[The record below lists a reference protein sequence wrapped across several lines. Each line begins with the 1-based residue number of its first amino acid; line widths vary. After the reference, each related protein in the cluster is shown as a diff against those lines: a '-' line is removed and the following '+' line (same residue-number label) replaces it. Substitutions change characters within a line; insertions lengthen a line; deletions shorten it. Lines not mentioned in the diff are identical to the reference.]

1 VFILNLIKYQ
11 LAKFNCPSTQRK
23 IFMKINTANAT
34 PTPSATAKKAVLGT
48 YEKNAKEFGPVAA
61 SIIGV
66 GSSAIQASNTLGKAV
81 SSVENEIKD
90 VATQTVALA
99 TDGVNEIKSAYNK
112 VSTGLGNAASAVA
125 GYAET
130 GVSAGVQAL
139 SALV

>member
-1 VFILNLIKYQ
+1 
-11 LAKFNCPSTQRK
+11 
-23 IFMKINTANAT
+23 MK
-34 PTPSATAKKAVLGT
+34 SR
-48 YEKNAKEFGPVAA
+48 
-61 SIIGV
+61 
-66 GSSAIQASNTLGKAV
+66 
-81 SSVENEIKD
+81 
-90 VATQTVALA
+90 TQTVALA

>member
-1 VFILNLIKYQ
+1 
-11 LAKFNCPSTQRK
+11 
-23 IFMKINTANAT
+23 MKINTTNST
-34 PTPSATAKKAVLGT
+34 PTPSATAKKAVLGAF
-48 YEKNAKEFGPVAA
+48 EKNSKEFGPVAA
-61 SIIGV
+61 SIIGI
-66 GSSAIQASNTLGKAV
+66 GSSAVQASHTLGKAV
-81 SSVENEIKD
+81 DSVENEIKD

-99 TDGVNEIKSAYNK
+99 NDGVNEIKSAYNK